1 SAATNIWC
9 WCCSTSTTSNRS
21 TTSGGTRRGI
31 WRCSTSAS
39 CCSSACASPTFSG
52 AWEGRS
58 SVCCCAT
65 LTVLAPPRWWKS
77 CASRLP
83 SNRCTTAASRL
94 RCLPPLAWRPGLWMA
109 VTPPTFTAPPTA
121 VCTAASSAGATSWSA
136 PTCLSSCCW
145 TSSTC
150 VSERRSACR
159 AGRGCWHAGLL
170 AGAGQIL
177 DVVQHVMALIDLLR
191 VLRHLHALC
200 IGSGVAVE
208 VVLGLQHAV
217 GDVQQAAA
225 GGYQAAGCARGA
237 GISSQ
242 LSILLVLGLR
252 VLCQAAAQR
261 GQRSGAQSD
270 SQASSR
276 DVHQTF
282 PVV

>member
-1 SAATNIWC
+1 SA
-9 WCCSTSTTSNRS
+9 
-21 TTSGGTRRGI
+21 
-31 WRCSTSAS
+31 
-39 CCSSACASPTFSG
+39 P
-52 AWEGRS
+52 
-58 SVCCCAT
+58 
-65 LTVLAPPRWWKS
+65 
-77 CASRLP
+77 
-83 SNRCTTAASRL
+83 
-94 RCLPPLAWRPGLWMA
+94 
-109 VTPPTFTAPPTA
+109 
-121 VCTAASSAGATSWSA
+121 A

-170 AGAGQIL
+170 AGAGQVL

-225 GGYQAAGCARGA
+225 GGDKAAGCARGA

-282 PVV
+282 PVVGSGLRCLLHHRSCNQQGILMPASASTSHDTERAQAGVRMIFVAAAGSYTAALHLLSLIDSGLVWKIFLLEALFCIAATLIWADVLRRPGHYRGRRLLTMFTDYSGITLALANGGAAMLPV